1 MLTEPGKS
9 PDHGSLTSSV
19 DWLAEARNCAPE
31 AVLDRLGLHGS
42 RRTRWPCPACGAV
55 RERAGI
61 KRGPLAILDDNRR
74 WRCNSCNRLGDSVDL
89 VSWVLLSRDT
99 KGLPPGE
106 WLKLREWFGVSTTP
120 TTRHTAPTT
129 PPAPDYPPQPQV
141 QTFWFGLPP
150 LPDHATFPLHRP
162 TTPPDPEVVDRLA
175 GVSRPWWYDAE
186 TSIPALWCWLRSRGI
201 PPEVVSWLDLIR
213 PAPQT
218 PPAPSQDNERRV
230 AGYGWPYC
238 AVVPLFDATG
248 LIRSVLF
255 RAVAAYPGPK
265 SMALRGW
272 DRAGLVMAD
281 PMGRA
286 LLAATGEPEPV
297 DMRAGALVEWN
308 GAVVICE
315 GEVDFLTA
323 ATGDRINEDHQT
335 YAVLAIPG
343 ASGGLPPAIAARI
356 PKDARVLVYPHRDSA
371 GAGATAR
378 TVKVLRQAGVEAE
391 VIEIPAK
398 DLNELSQHA

>member
-1 MLTEPGKS
+1 MSG
-9 PDHGSLTSSV
+9 GGV
-19 DWLAEARNCAPE
+19 DWLSEARNCAPE
-31 AVLDRLGLHGS
+31 EVLDRLGVQNHS
-42 RRTRWPCPACGAV
+42 DRWVCPACHSA
-55 RERAGI
+55 REPKSKKGYRS
-61 KRGPLAILDDNRR
+61 KRPPVKTFVGNRR
-74 WRCNSCNRLGDSVDL
+74 WFCNSCKFTGDSVDL
-89 VSWVLLSRDT
+89 VSWVLLGKQA
-99 KGLPPGE
+99 KGLAPAE
-106 WLKLREWFGVSTTP
+106 WLKLREWFGVSVTP
-120 TTRHTAPTT
+120 TTRHTAPS
-129 PPAPDYPPQPQV
+129 APDYPPQPEIAAY
-141 QTFWFGLPP
+141 WAGLCP
-150 LPDHATFPLHRP
+150 LPDHATFSLHRP

-213 PAPQT
+213 I
-218 PPAPSQDNERRV
+218 APSEAPVPLQANERRV
-230 AGYGWPYC
+230 AGYGWPYL
-238 AVVPLFDATG
+238 AVAPLFDATG

-286 LLAATGEPEPV
+286 LLSATGEPDPV

-308 GAVVICE
+308 GAVVVCE

-356 PKDARVLVYPHRDSA
+356 PQWARVLVLPHRDSA
-371 GAGATAR
+371 GEQATAR
-378 TVKVLRQAGVEAE
+378 TVKVLRQAGVEVK

-398 DLNELSQHA
+398 DLNELCNCG